1 MTFVESVL
9 ASIVAGFVLLAVAG
23 VVSDRVRQALTA
35 AFGRMVGADVE
46 RVFPTPRHAADD
58 VRTELARAHH
68 VALFTGRGNELQ
80 REVFAAVLGIDGPSR
95 TRTVRILLPCTEH
108 GSSGT
113 DWMRDREAEVA
124 AFDPAFGDGVLAAQ
138 IRTTAGFLKPLTEAG
153 RVSVRRYNLPHVGRI
168 LLTDRC
174 VYLTLYRADAHSRD
188 CKVVK
193 YGRAGEM
200 YDALARFFE
209 KAWMDAHDEDSGPAG

>member
-1 MTFVESVL
+1 MTFAESVL
-9 ASIVAGFVLLAVAG
+9 ASIVAGLLVLAVAG

-35 AFGRMVGADVE
+35 AFSRMVGADIE

-58 VRTELARAHH
+58 VRTELARSQH
-68 VALFTGRGNELQ
+68 VALLTGRGNELQ
-80 REVFAAVLGIDGPSR
+80 REVFAAVLAVEGRTR

-108 GSSGT
+108 ASSGT
-113 DWMRDREAEVA
+113 NWVADREAELA
-124 AFDPAFGDGVLAAQ
+124 AFDPAFGDGVLTAQ
-138 IRTTAGFLKPLTEAG
+138 IRTTAGFLKPLAKVG
-153 RVSVRRYNLPHVGRI
+153 RVSVRRYDLPHFGRI

-200 YDALARFFE
+200 YDSLARFFE
-209 KAWMDAHDEDSGPAG
+209 KAWMDAHDEENGPAR